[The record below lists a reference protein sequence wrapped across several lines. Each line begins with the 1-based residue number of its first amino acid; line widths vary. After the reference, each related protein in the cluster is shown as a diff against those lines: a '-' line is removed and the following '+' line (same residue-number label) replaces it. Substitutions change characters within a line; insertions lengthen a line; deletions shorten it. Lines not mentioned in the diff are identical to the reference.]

1 MSRLIKPLSTF
12 FAITL
17 LLTSIVIVVGGGAA
31 GGKFASARS
40 DSVLPS
46 SLASLFSVNHP
57 PLPNPKTVTTNE
69 NTPTEITLT
78 GTDPDP
84 GDTITFTIFDRPFH
98 GTISVGSTPNSIRY
112 TPMTGYVGTDAF
124 TYTATDNHGFARTKA
139 LVSITVNR
147 GTTNPLPPTA
157 IVGPDQMVN
166 EGTNV
171 TLDGRA
177 STNPQGGPLTY
188 AWTQTAGPPVTLSNP
203 NSAIAKFTAPSVSTN
218 NTLMSFTLTVT
229 TTTPDH
235 LTGSATA
242 HIAVNHVTQPPPVGK
257 DPFGVREIYPTGRTN
272 EEWFMNMNDP
282 NHDPRTEPQT
292 TLTKNSDG
300 TWKIKSDAVRF
311 RAYTSKGY
319 HPELI
324 TTTNQKQLAAKGYMQ
339 SPTDWR
345 DVEITGY
352 VKLNKVGGSVTGE
365 SGNLVG
371 GHYTWYSRN
380 ARNTGSGAPEGCLG
394 TAYKGWVNFG
404 GKPLQTRF
412 AKEQW
417 HVSYAYS
424 PYKDTPFTS
433 LFGKWIGFKTIIY
446 SIPLNGKTAVKMESW
461 LDGNNDGN
469 WVKMNEFIDSGGF
482 GNEGGECGG
491 NPDQIITWGGPTAV
505 YRWDNAPDVDV
516 KWFSV
521 REIKSPAALP

>member
-1 MSRLIKPLSTF
+1 
-12 FAITL
+12 
-17 LLTSIVIVVGGGAA
+17 
-31 GGKFASARS
+31 
-40 DSVLPS
+40 
-46 SLASLFSVNHP
+46 
-57 PLPNPKTVTTNE
+57 
-69 NTPTEITLT
+69 
-78 GTDPDP
+78 
-84 GDTITFTIFDRPFH
+84 
-98 GTISVGSTPNSIRY
+98 
-112 TPMTGYVGTDAF
+112 
-124 TYTATDNHGFARTKA
+124 
-139 LVSITVNR
+139 
-147 GTTNPLPPTA
+147 
-157 IVGPDQMVN
+157 
-166 EGTNV
+166 
-171 TLDGRA
+171 
-177 STNPQGGPLTY
+177 
-188 AWTQTAGPPVTLSNP
+188 
-203 NSAIAKFTAPSVSTN
+203 
-218 NTLMSFTLTVT
+218 
-229 TTTPDH
+229 
-235 LTGSATA
+235 
-242 HIAVNHVTQPPPVGK
+242 VTQPPPGDPGLPNEPFIEQPEKNGNKDPDTWKVVPLEKDPSRYKVVDNQDINIAVEFNTTAGAQQYIDHFKWLKNNPTTHVCPAGQHWDDAQQKCVDDTTVPPVGK
-257 DPFGVREIYPTGRTN
+257 DPFGVREIYPTGRTG

-292 TLTKNSDG
+292 TLFKNSDG

-324 TTTNQKQLAAKGYMQ
+324 TTTNQKELAAKGYMQ
-339 SPTDWR
+339 SPNDWR

-352 VKLNKVGGSVTGE
+352 VKLNKVGGSVTGA

-380 ARNTGSGAPEGCLG
+380 ARNTGDGAPEGCLG

-424 PYKDTPFTS
+424 PYVDTPFTT

-446 SIPLNGKTAVKMESW
+446 SIQLNGKTAVKMESW

-469 WVKMNEFIDSGGF
+469 WVKLNEFIDSGGF
-482 GNEGGECGG
+482 GKDGKECGG
-491 NPDQIITWGGPTAV
+491 DPDQIITWGGPTAV

>member
-1 MSRLIKPLSTF
+1 MSKLIKQLSTF
-12 FAITL
+12 FAIAL
-17 LLTSIVIVVGGGAA
+17 LLTSIVVVIG
-31 GGKFASARS
+31 GGKFASARTRS
-40 DSVLPS
+40 ELLSSVTPS
-46 SLASLFSVNHP
+46 QISINHP
-57 PLPNPKTVTTNE
+57 PLPIPKTVTTNE

-78 GTDPDP
+78 ATDPDL
-84 GDTITFTIFDRPFH
+84 GNTITFTIVDRPFH
-98 GTISVGSTPNSIRY
+98 GTLSTGSTPNSVKY
-112 TPMTGYVGTDAF
+112 TPMTGYVGPDAF

-139 LVSITVNR
+139 SVSITVSR
-147 GTTNPLPPTA
+147 GTTNLPPTA
-157 IVGPDQMVN
+157 NAGPDQIVN
-166 EGTNV
+166 ESLPV
-171 TLDGRA
+171 TLDGSA
-177 STNPQGGPLTY
+177 STDPRGGTLTY
-188 AWTQTAGPPVTLSNP
+188 KWTQTAGPAVTLSSTSSSRP
-203 NSAIAKFTAPSVSTN
+203 TFTAPTILTN
-218 NTLMSFTLTVT
+218 TAVLAFELTVT
-229 TTTPDH
+229 NGAG
-235 LTGSATA
+235 LTGSDTVL
-242 HIAVNHVTQPPPVGK
+242 ITVNHVTPAGK
-257 DPFGVREIYPTGRTN
+257 DKFGVREIYPTGRTN
-272 EEWFMNMNDP
+272 QEWFMNMDDP

-292 TLTKNSDG
+292 TLSKNSDG

-311 RAYTSKGY
+311 RAYTSNGY

-352 VKLNKVGGSVTGE
+352 VKLNKVGGSVTGN

-380 ARNTGSGAPEGCLG
+380 ARNTGDGAPEGCLG

-404 GKPLQTRF
+404 GEKGKPLQTRF

-424 PYKDTPFTS
+424 PYKDTPFTT
-433 LFGKWIGFKTIIY
+433 LFGKWIGFKTIMYNIQ
-446 SIPLNGKTAVKMESW
+446 LNGKTAVKMESW

-469 WVKMNEFIDSGGF
+469 WVKINEFIDSGEF
-482 GNEGGECGG
+482 GDEGGECGG
-491 NPDQIITWGGPTAV
+491 NPDQLITWGGPTAV

-521 REIKSPAALP
+521 REINAPAALP